1 VLLGIKCPEVDVHIN
16 LYWRTAQMT
25 DNAEKVSRI
34 WDMYVMYLNHGPD
47 SKPMSFDDW
56 LAKEQLYKYSFL
68 PTLDEE

>member
-1 VLLGIKCPEVDVHIN
+1 MI
-16 LYWRTAQMT
+16 

-47 SKPMSFDDW
+47 TEPMCFDDW
-56 LAKEQLYKYSFL
+56 LSKEQLYKYSFL